1 MDEYDNALEDL
12 FGKTARFFDRTDA
25 KNPEGIGGVSSQMI
39 FDLQEFRGGK
49 G

>member
-1 MDEYDNALEDL
+1 MDAYSNALEDL
-12 FGKTARFFDRTDA
+12 FGKTARFFDSKDA

-39 FDLQEFRGGK
+39 FVLQEFRGGK